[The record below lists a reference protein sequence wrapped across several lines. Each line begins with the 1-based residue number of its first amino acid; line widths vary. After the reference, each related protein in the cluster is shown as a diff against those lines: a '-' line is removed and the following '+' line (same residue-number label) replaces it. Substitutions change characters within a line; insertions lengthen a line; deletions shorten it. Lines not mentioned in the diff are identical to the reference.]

1 MPSTIPSTE
10 FLTLHEAAARLETTR
25 RVLLGKAVQKELR
38 KRDLILEVARSRGG
52 RRQGVL
58 RWLVPAGNLEQ
69 IREVLQTAPTR
80 RRKKPAADPPSDL
93 SQQLSAIQAQV
104 LQQGEILGR
113 LLKELGVEAKVS

>member
-38 KRDLILEVARSRGG
+38 KRELILEVARR

-69 IREVLQTAPTR
+69 IREVLQS
-80 RRKKPAADPPSDL
+80 RRKTPVADPPSDL

-104 LQQGEILGR
+104 LQQGEILRR